1 MSTPPP
7 EADTSLADDTGSVTT
22 PESDPDDLAAL
33 GSAILLSSSGLPLR
47 NSTNSAGA
55 DGSSL
60 LDAGIAAPQAAATAS
75 AATLGATGAA
85 IPVENAPDAD
95 GWITAGGFL
104 VKGGVPGEAGS
115 GDFYLTYFEGSA
127 GARVLHV
134 RTSTPLTVRTPAQT
148 SDTIQIDPGVKA
160 DVTLAGI
167 DIKNTA
173 SKWAPPINL
182 VNNLYDTE
190 SGKAATCDGEIRSKT
205 SLYLTLADGSI
216 NKLTP
221 GNTGSLHTPGIRCS
235 WGSILVIDDSIRN
248 LDENNQ
254 IVVPN
259 DGIIDRDVRLS
270 NGTVL
275 PAGSFATTLDSP
287 NPGSLSVPL
296 SDLSAGIGGGMYE
309 NAGKLIFNGGNV
321 EVKETQGN
329 LRSTGI
335 GSGFCGSSTSIT
347 FNGGDVY
354 ASCGMCGTAIGTNLG
369 WAINGFGPSH
379 ASIFP
384 DDAIDIAKS
393 EEDAHDFGWYGAW
406 GQDDYIAPMQ
416 CGSPAYHTIAGD
428 ITINGGRVE
437 AVGAGHGNAIGRACP
452 HSWTSNKHHIIRITG
467 GTVIA
472 DGKAAWEYSKD
483 IGAVG
488 GYTIVSGGSVHI
500 TKDSAGNPSFMGLGD
515 TAYNTAGV
523 SSWDD
528 VEALG
533 GALPDD
539 DKVFMVEIDLTS
551 ELRANGTTDLNRPI
565 TSWSLSVGS
574 MPVSYGAPSYFDEG
588 KLYLWLPKTAETQQ
602 VSVTLSYRGE
612 DGEIKELSPL
622 FRNPG
627 QADLLKRYVTFNLP
641 DTYTGNGNL
650 RKYYDGLRLPTFD
663 LAANPLP
670 SNEATPKM
678 LDDPSKAIVRQ
689 QRYTAV
695 DGTPVSE
702 ERIIDSAGVVAGEA
716 MPADAGIF
724 KCTIESTQYANE
736 TTDGFNRNYWGHQAI
751 AWAEIL
757 PIPSVAE
764 NLSVTWADEPEDDRR
779 PGEVEHPATEA
790 LTFSAD
796 IKRGATVD
804 GTPDGAATAGT
815 CKAPEGRVQLYVD
828 GDPVGTPI
836 DIRFED
842 ETDDNT
848 RAVTAKK
855 NAERVDN
862 GEGGSYTH
870 FTYTASPTDGDW
882 ILPASTETNRHKVS
896 LRFLPPTDAQIADGA
911 PANYLASEEPRREA
925 MDDPDSPWADVT
937 VEPVDPK
944 TEVERR
950 PDPDKA
956 DERFPDPDV
965 QTDEGA
971 PGGPDGNGHPVTVHN
986 GTIRT
991 TYGEPT
997 EANPHPGRVILAID
1011 TPSSAPVKVT
1021 DNTGNVVTAEFATD
1035 GDGNPVRDEGGAFVL
1050 VIDPVAVGG
1059 GALKI
1064 VQEANG
1070 AYNGTEWNYA
1080 VKVNPD
1086 ASIPPEPRLAKR
1098 AENLTHPDGP
1108 TQPGDRIRY
1117 TIEASNAA
1125 AGSLWTD
1132 VVASDALPACLE
1144 LDEGSVRLSSPASGF
1159 EGALRKAAGAPSL
1172 GEFSLSA
1179 PGAGGRPVLAVAM
1192 GSASSASPAVVTFEC
1207 AVARDIDFSDPAAAT
1222 DLANVAEATGTRPD
1236 PDDPDRP
1243 LEDPDRPGEPVPVVP
1258 GPTDPVTPPGP
1269 GTVVPADPG
1278 AGDVRVTKAAENL
1291 TRPREDVTHVG
1302 DRVRYTITLENAGA
1316 ADSVLYDA
1324 LISDPLPVGLEPVAG
1339 TLRLAGPGGSSVP
1352 VADGA
1357 YRQASRTL
1365 AVSVGDLWGG
1375 QAWTLAFECEVT
1387 ADAVGADVT
1396 NIALAFGTTPSDDPG
1411 RDPADPGW
1419 EPGEAVDPPAPG
1431 TEPVAES
1438 DPALP
1443 PEVRPDDPEGGDVA
1457 IVKTAENAT
1466 RSDGTVHVGDTVRYE
1481 IRLWNSAPGTGWI
1494 DAVVRDDVP
1503 AGVEP
1508 VSGTISLALPDGS
1521 SVAVPDAAY
1530 DPASRILAVAVGR
1543 LYGGQEARLTF
1554 DALVTEDAVGAD
1566 IGNVAA
1572 GYGTLPSQRGPG
1584 DPELVPGEP
1593 FTPAEGWDAYGAR
1606 RDVQTIRTDPV
1617 YPEGADKNGGV
1628 IDDGEP
1634 ADDSTTI
1641 ARKLAQ
1647 TGDRAMAAALGIAAA
1662 AALAACALCLAS
1674 RRRDRRAR

>member
-1 MSTPPP
+1 MT
-7 EADTSLADDTGSVTT
+7 A
-22 PESDPDDLAAL
+22 PESDPNASAAL
-33 GSAILLSSSGLPLR
+33 GSALLLSSSGLPLR
-47 NSTNSAGA
+47 NSTDLATA

-60 LDAGIAAPQAAATAS
+60 LDAGLAAAQAAATAS
-75 AATLGATGAA
+75 TATLGATGAA
-85 IPVENAPDAD
+85 IPVENAPDAE

-104 VKGGVPGEAGS
+104 VKGGVPGDEGS

-134 RTSTPLTVRTPAQT
+134 RTSTPLTVKTPAQT

-167 DIKNTA
+167 DIKNA
-173 SKWAPPINL
+173 GAKWAAPINI

-190 SGKAATCDGEIRSKT
+190 SGKAATWDGEIRSKT
-205 SLYLTLADGSI
+205 MLYLTLADGSD
-216 NKLTP
+216 NKITP
-221 GNTGSLHTPGIRCS
+221 LNTTAWQTPGIRCS

-248 LDENNQ
+248 LNNNNQ
-254 IVVPN
+254 IVTPN
-259 DGIIDRDVRLS
+259 NGLITEEMQLAD
-270 NGTVL
+270 GTVIPVGS
-275 PAGSFATTLDSP
+275 PATVLDSQ
-287 NPGSLSVPL
+287 NPGHLSVLP
-296 SDLSAGIGGGMYE
+296 SWWCAGIGSGMYE
-309 NAGKLIFNGGNV
+309 NAGKMIFNGGDI
-321 EVKETQGN
+321 TSRGLQGN
-329 LRSTGI
+329 ASRSTGI
-335 GSGFCGSSTSIT
+335 GAGYCGSATSMI
-347 FNGGDVY
+347 FNGGTIY
-354 ASCGMCGTAIGTNLG
+354 AEAGMCSTAIGAN
-369 WAINGFGPSH
+369 IGFYLNNEGPKYNT
-379 ASIFP
+379 IFP
-384 DDAIDIAKS
+384 ADAITIPTS
-393 EEDAHDFGWYGAW
+393 EAEAHGFGWYGTV
-406 GQDDYIAPMQ
+406 GKDDYIAPMMP
-416 CGSPAYHTIAGD
+416 GVGAKAYHTVAGD
-428 ITINGGRVE
+428 IAINGGRIE
-437 AVGAGHGNAIGRACP
+437 AIGRGHGNAIGRACP
-452 HSWTSNKHHIIRITG
+452 HTWSTNKHHVISISG

-472 DGKAAWEYSKD
+472 NAHPAWPNSKD

-488 GYTIVSGGSVHI
+488 GYTIVSGGSVHL
-500 TKDSAGNPSFMGLGD
+500 TTDSKGNPSFMGLGD

-523 SSWDD
+523 SSWND

-565 TSWSLSVGS
+565 TSWSLSVGGI
-574 MPVSYGAPSYFDEG
+574 PVTYGAPSYFDEG

-612 DGEIKELSPL
+612 DGKDKELSPL

-641 DTYTGNGNL
+641 DTYTGNDNL

-695 DGTPVSE
+695 GGTPVSE
-702 ERIIDSAGVVAGEA
+702 EVIVDSESVVAGEA

-751 AWAEIL
+751 AWAEIK
-757 PIPSVAE
+757 PIPSVVE
-764 NLSVTWADEPEDDRR
+764 NLAVTWTNEPDDDRR
-779 PGEVEHPATEA
+779 PGSVEHPASEA

-796 IKRGATVD
+796 ITRGATVD
-804 GTPDGAATAGT
+804 GTENGEPTAGT
-815 CKAPEGRVQLYVD
+815 CRAPEGRVQLYVD
-828 GDPVGTPI
+828 GEPVGSPI
-836 DIRFED
+836 DLRFED
-842 ETDDNT
+842 EKDSAGT
-848 RAVTAKK
+848 VTAKK

-862 GEGGSYTH
+862 GEGGSYTR
-870 FTYTASPTDGDW
+870 FSYTASPTDGDW
-882 ILPASTETNRHKVS
+882 VLPASTETNRHKVS

-925 MDDPDSPWADVT
+925 MDDPNSPWADAT

-971 PGGPDGNGHPVTVHN
+971 QGGPDENGHPVTIHN

-1011 TPSSAPVKVT
+1011 TPSSAPIKVT
-1021 DNTGNVVTAEFATD
+1021 DNTGNVITAELRTD
-1035 GDGNPVRDEGGAFVL
+1035 ENGNPVRDESGTFVL
-1050 VIDPVAVGG
+1050 IIDPVAVGG

-1070 AYNGTEWNYA
+1070 AYNGTEWNYT

-1098 AENLTHPDGP
+1098 AENLTHPEGP

-1117 TIEASNAA
+1117 AIEASNAA

-1144 LDEGSVRLSSPASGF
+1144 LDEDSVRLSSPASGF

-1207 AVARDIDFSDPAAAT
+1207 VVARDIDFSDPAAAT

-1243 LEDPDRPGEPVPVVP
+1243 LEDPDRPGEPVPVAP
-1258 GPTDPVTPPGP
+1258 DPTDPVTPPGP
-1269 GTVVPADPG
+1269 STVVPADPG

-1302 DRVRYTITLENAGA
+1302 DQVRYTITLKNAGA

-1339 TLRLAGPGGSSVP
+1339 TLALTGPNGSSVP

-1357 YRQASRTL
+1357 YQQASRTI

-1387 ADAVGADVT
+1387 AEAVGADVA
-1396 NIALAFGTTPSDDPG
+1396 NIALAFGTAPSDDPG
-1411 RDPADPGW
+1411 RDPADPVR

-1431 TEPVAES
+1431 TEPAAES

-1443 PEVRPDDPEGGDVA
+1443 PEVRPDDPEEGDVA
-1457 IVKTAENAT
+1457 IAKTAENAT
-1466 RSDGTVHVGDTVRYE
+1466 RDDGTVHVGDTVRYE

-1503 AGVEP
+1503 RGVEP

-1521 SVAVPDAAY
+1521 TVAVADAAY
-1530 DPASRILAVAVGR
+1530 DPAGRILAVAVGR
-1543 LYGGQEARLTF
+1543 LYGGQETRLSF
-1554 DALVTEDAVGAD
+1554 DALVTADAVGAD

-1584 DPELVPGEP
+1584 DVELVPGEP
-1593 FTPAEGWDAYGAR
+1593 FSPAEGWDAYGAR
-1606 RDVQTIRTDPV
+1606 RDVQTIRTEPV
-1617 YPEGADKNGGV
+1617 YPEGAGRDGGV
-1628 IDDGEP
+1628 IDGEGDVD
-1634 ADDSTTI
+1634 AARNKEGTTI
-1641 ARKLAQ
+1641 AHKLAQ
-1647 TGDRAMAAALGIAAA
+1647 TGDRAAAAALGLCAAA
-1662 AALAACALCLAS
+1662 AIAACALCLAS
-1674 RRRDRRAR
+1674 RRRGRRAR

>member
-1 MSTPPP
+1 MAT
-7 EADTSLADDTGSVTT
+7 A
-22 PESDPDDLAAL
+22 
-33 GSAILLSSSGLPLR
+33 R
-47 NSTNSAGA
+47 
-55 DGSSL
+55 
-60 LDAGIAAPQAAATAS
+60 AATDS
-75 AATLGATGAA
+75 PFVVTG
-85 IPVENAPDAD
+85 
-95 GWITAGGFL
+95 GTAGS
-104 VKGGVPGEAGS
+104 KAGE
-115 GDFYLTYFEGSA
+115 GDYFYDAIAETLYIQS
-127 GARVLHV
+127 
-134 RTSTPLTVRTPAQT
+134 STPLIISSLGQT
-148 SDTIQIDPGVKA
+148 SENIEICAGVA
-160 DVTLAGI
+160 ANITLDGI
-167 DIKNTA
+167 DILTPADSSKSPINMVTNIYDIAVNDGITDHAARKKA
-173 SKWAPPINL
+173 SKG
-182 VNNLYDTE
+182 D
-190 SGKAATCDGEIRSKT
+190 EIRHQT
-205 SLYLTLADGSI
+205 TLYLTLADNSI
-216 NKLTP
+216 NSLNC
-221 GNTGSLHTPGIRCS
+221 GNKKHLSTGSPAIRCG
-235 WGSILVIDDSIRN
+235 WGSKLVVDDSLSN
-248 LDENNQ
+248 LDCNKN
-254 IVVPN
+254 IVMPQNGMVKS
-259 DGIIDRDVRLS
+259 DVTLS
-270 NGTVL
+270 NGMQL
-275 PAGSFATTLDSP
+275 KAGDTPSLMDSSHPGTLYATG
-287 NPGSLSVPL
+287 GSH
-296 SDLSAGIGGGMYE
+296 SAAIGSGPHE
-309 NAGKLIFNGGNV
+309 NSGTIIINGGNLIV
-321 EVKETQGN
+321 AASEIGENGGGF
-329 LRSTGI
+329 SSASSGAAI
-335 GSGFCGSSTSIT
+335 GSGDGGSGTLTII
-347 FNGGDVY
+347 NGGQIDAQ
-354 ASCGMCGTAIGTNLG
+354 ASYHGAAIGCGWG
-369 WAINGFGPSH
+369 WAKQDIP
-379 ASIFP
+379 AKP
-384 DDAIDIAKS
+384 DAI
-393 EEDAHDFGWYGAW
+393 
-406 GQDDYIAPMQ
+406 P
-416 CGSPAYHTIAGD
+416 YHTNDQGYGYYDGTYFHNVAGD
-428 ITINGGRVE
+428 IFINGGYIK
-437 AVGAGHGNAIGRACP
+437 AKGASHGNAFGMGCYG
-452 HSWTSNKHHIIRITG
+452 SYNSNRNHIICVTGGTLLPSSGSGLYDIGGSNGYTIITG
-467 GTVIA
+467 G
-472 DGKAAWEYSKD
+472 
-483 IGAVG
+483 
-488 GYTIVSGGSVHI
+488 SVNCQPR
-500 TKDSAGNPSFMGLGD
+500 KFQGLGD

-533 GALPDD
+533 GALPDE

-779 PGEVEHPATEA
+779 PGGVEHAATEA

-842 ETDDNT
+842 ETDDKT

-896 LRFLPPTDAQIADGA
+896 LRFLPPTDGQIAEGT
-911 PANYLASEEPRREA
+911 PANYLASEEPQREG

-937 VEPVDPK
+937 VEPVNPNP
-944 TEVERR
+944 TVESR
-950 PDPDKA
+950 PDPDKT
-956 DERFPDPDV
+956 DDRFPDPDV
-965 QTDEGA
+965 QTDGGTE
-971 PGGPDGNGHPVTVHN
+971 GGPVENGHPITIHN

-1011 TPSSAPVKVT
+1011 TPSSAPIKVT
-1021 DNTGNVVTAEFATD
+1021 DNTGNVITAEFATD
-1035 GDGNPVRDEGGAFVL
+1035 GDGNPVRDESGAFVL

-1070 AYNGTEWNYA
+1070 AFNGTKWNYA
-1080 VKVNPD
+1080 VRVNPD
-1086 ASIPPEPRLAKR
+1086 ASIPPEPQLAKR
-1098 AENLTHPDGP
+1098 AENLTHPNGP

-1117 TIEASNAA
+1117 TIEASNVA

-1132 VVASDALPACLE
+1132 MMVSDALPACLK
-1144 LDEGSVRLSSPASGF
+1144 LDEGSVRLASPASGF
-1159 EGALRKAAGAPSL
+1159 EGALKKAAGSVPAL
-1172 GEFSLSA
+1172 GEFALSA
-1179 PGAGGRPVLAVAM
+1179 AGADGRPVLSVAA
-1192 GSASSASPAVVTFEC
+1192 GSASSASPASVTFEC
-1207 AVARDIDFSDPAAAT
+1207 EVARDIDFTAPGAAT

-1236 PDDPDRP
+1236 PDDPNRP
-1243 LEDPDRPGEPVPVVP
+1243 LEDPDRPGEPAPVAP
-1258 GPTDPVTPPGP
+1258 DPTDPVTPPGP
-1269 GTVVPADPG
+1269 GIVVPADPG
-1278 AGDVRVTKAAENL
+1278 AGNVRVTKTAENL
-1291 TRPREDVTHVG
+1291 TRPRENATRVG
-1302 DRVRYTITLENAGA
+1302 DRLRYSITLENTGP

-1324 LISDPLPVGLEPVAG
+1324 LISDPLPKGIEPVGG
-1339 TLRLAGPGGSSVP
+1339 TLRLVGPNGDSSSLP
-1352 VADGA
+1352 VADDA
-1357 YRQASRTL
+1357 YQRPSRTL

-1375 QAWTLAFECEVT
+1375 QRWTLTFECEVG
-1387 ADAVGADVT
+1387 AEAVGADVA
-1396 NIALAFGTTPSDDPG
+1396 NIALAFGAAPSEDPG
-1411 RDPADPGW
+1411 RDPASPAR
-1419 EPGEAVDPPAPG
+1419 EPGDPVDPPAPSSD
-1431 TEPVAES
+1431 PIAES

-1457 IVKTAENAT
+1457 IAKTAKNAT
-1466 RSDGTVHVGDTVRYE
+1466 RDDGTVHVGDTVRYE

-1530 DPASRILAVAVGR
+1530 DPASRILAAAVGR
-1543 LYGGQEARLTF
+1543 LYGGQEARLSF
-1554 DALVTEDAVGAD
+1554 DALVTEEAVGAD

-1572 GYGTLPSQRGPG
+1572 GYGTLPSMRDPD

-1606 RDVQTIRTDPV
+1606 RDVQTIRTGPV
-1617 YPEGADKNGGV
+1617 YPEGADEDGGV
-1628 IDDGEP
+1628 IDDGRP

-1647 TGDRAMAAALGIAAA
+1647 TGDRAAAAALGLSARSR
-1662 AALAACALCLAS
+1662 LAATPS
-1674 RRRDRRAR
+1674 PREPTQEHRTR

>member
-1 MSTPPP
+1 M
-7 EADTSLADDTGSVTT
+7 
-22 PESDPDDLAAL
+22 
-33 GSAILLSSSGLPLR
+33 
-47 NSTNSAGA
+47 
-55 DGSSL
+55 

-134 RTSTPLTVRTPAQT
+134 RTSTPLTVKTPTQT

-160 DVTLAGI
+160 DVALDNVSISSAV
-167 DIKNTA
+167 TA
-173 SKWAPPINL
+173 PINM
-182 VNNLYDTE
+182 VTNSDE
-190 SGKAATCDGEIRSKT
+190 DGDGIKVTHADQIANKT
-205 SLYLTLADGSI
+205 TLYLTLADGST
-216 NKLTP
+216 NELR
-221 GNTGSLHTPGIRCS
+221 NTNFAGEAGMPGIRCG
-235 WGSILVIDDSIRN
+235 WGSSLIIDDSISN
-248 LDENNQ
+248 VIKGGSKFNSED
-254 IVVPN
+254 IVAPE
-259 DGIIDRDVRLS
+259 DGVIGFDATLIDGKKIHRGD
-270 NGTVL
+270 
-275 PAGSFATTLDSP
+275 SFATLDSIIPGKLLTYGGNSAASIGSTVKEHAGDILINGGNITAQVWYVYAGP
-287 NPGSLSVPL
+287 NSGG
-296 SDLSAGIGGGMYE
+296 AGIG
-309 NAGKLIFNGGNV
+309 AGKGGSATKITINGG
-321 EVKETQGN
+321 TIDA
-329 LRSTGI
+329 TG
-335 GSGFCGSSTSIT
+335 GCCG
-347 FNGGDVY
+347 
-354 ASCGMCGTAIGTNLG
+354 AAIGGSYGIAGNAPGKATQ
-369 WAINGFGPSH
+369 H
-379 ASIFP
+379 
-384 DDAIDIAKS
+384 DAISIATSGLMIDPESKNQY
-393 EEDAHDFGWYGAW
+393 GWYGS
-406 GQDDYIAPMQ
+406 APR
-416 CGSPAYHTIAGD
+416 GSYPSFCQVGTGNSFHTVAGD
-428 ITINGGRVE
+428 ITINGGFIK
-437 AVGAGHGNAIGRACP
+437 AKGAAHGNAIGQGCG
-452 HSWTSNKHHIIRITG
+452 HSAASNYSHIIRITG
-467 GTVIA
+467 GTVLTSVA
-472 DGKAAWEYSKD
+472 STTSTNPKMYS
-483 IGAVG
+483 IGG
-488 GYTIVSGGSVHI
+488 LHGYTIITGGSVYVTSI
-500 TKDSAGNPSFMGLGD
+500 KEFQGIGD
-515 TAYNTAGV
+515 TAYNTRGIKT
-523 SSWDD
+523 WGD
-528 VEALG
+528 VLRVVG
-533 GALPDD
+533 GDPNDAVIQNRKFLPDE

-551 ELRANGTTDLNRPI
+551 ELRANDTTDLNRPI

-574 MPVSYGAPSYFDEG
+574 LPVTYGAPSYFDEG

-612 DGEIKELSPL
+612 DGKDKELSPL

-678 LDDPSKAIVRQ
+678 LDDPSKTLVRQ

-695 DGTPVSE
+695 GGTPVSE
-702 ERIIDSAGVVAGEA
+702 ERIVDSAGVVAGEA
-716 MPADAGIF
+716 MPADAGTF

-757 PIPSVAE
+757 PIPSVVE
-764 NLSVTWADEPEDDRR
+764 NLAVTWADEPEDDRR
-779 PGEVEHPATEA
+779 PGSVEHPASEA

-796 IKRGATVD
+796 ITRGATVD
-804 GTPDGAATAGT
+804 GTEDGEPTAGT
-815 CKAPEGRVQLYVD
+815 CRAPEGRVQLYVD
-828 GDPVGTPI
+828 GEPVGSPI
-836 DIRFED
+836 DLRFED
-842 ETDDNT
+842 EKDADGTVI
-848 RAVTAKK
+848 AEK

-862 GEGGSYTH
+862 GEGGSYTR
-870 FTYTASPTDGDW
+870 FSYTASPTDGDW
-882 ILPASTETNRHKVS
+882 VLPASTETNRHKVS

-925 MDDPDSPWADVT
+925 MDGPDSPWADVT

-965 QTDEGA
+965 QTDEG
-971 PGGPDGNGHPVTVHN
+971 GPDGNGHPVTIHN

-1011 TPSSAPVKVT
+1011 TPSSAPIKVT
-1021 DNTGNVVTAEFATD
+1021 DNSGNVVTAEFRTD
-1035 GDGNPVRDEGGAFVL
+1035 ADGNPVRDESGAYVL

-1144 LDEGSVRLSSPASGF
+1144 LDEGTVRLSSPASGF

-1179 PGAGGRPVLAVAM
+1179 PGAAGRPVLAVAM

-1207 AVARDIDFSDPAAAT
+1207 EARRDIDFSDPAAAT

-1243 LEDPDRPGEPVPVVP
+1243 LEDPDHPGEPLPVAP
-1258 GPTDPVTPPGP
+1258 DPTDPVTPPGP

-1278 AGDVRVTKAAENL
+1278 AGDVRVAKAAENL
-1291 TRPREDVTHVG
+1291 TRPRENATHVG
-1302 DRVRYTITLENAGA
+1302 DRVRYTITLENAGP

-1339 TLRLAGPGGSSVP
+1339 TLTLTGPDGSSVP

-1357 YRQASRTL
+1357 YRQASRTI
-1365 AVSVGDLWGG
+1365 AVAVGDLWGG

-1387 ADAVGADVT
+1387 AEAVGADVA
-1396 NIALAFGTTPSDDPG
+1396 NIALAFGTAPSDDPG
-1411 RDPADPGW
+1411 RDPADPVR

-1431 TEPVAES
+1431 TEPAAES

-1443 PEVRPDDPEGGDVA
+1443 PEVRPDDPEEGDVA
-1457 IVKTAENAT
+1457 IAKTAENAT
-1466 RSDGTVHVGDTVRYE
+1466 RDDGTVHVGDTVRYE

-1494 DAVVRDDVP
+1494 DAVMRDDVP
-1503 AGVEP
+1503 RGVEP

-1521 SVAVPDAAY
+1521 TVAVSDAAY
-1530 DPASRILAVAVGR
+1530 DPAGRILAVAVGR
-1543 LYGGQEARLTF
+1543 LYGGQEARLSF

-1584 DPELVPGEP
+1584 DAELVPGEP
-1593 FTPAEGWDAYGAR
+1593 FSPAEGWDAYGAR
-1606 RDVQTIRTDPV
+1606 RDVQTIRTEPV
-1617 YPEGADKNGGV
+1617 YPEGAGRDGGV
-1628 IDDGEP
+1628 IDGEGD
-1634 ADDSTTI
+1634 AEAASDKEGTTI
-1641 ARKLAQ
+1641 AHKLAQ
-1647 TGDRAMAAALGIAAA
+1647 TGDRAAAAALGLCAA
-1662 AALAACALCLAS
+1662 AALAACALALAS
-1674 RRRDRRAR
+1674 RRRGRRAR

>member
-1 MSTPPP
+1 M
-7 EADTSLADDTGSVTT
+7 
-22 PESDPDDLAAL
+22 
-33 GSAILLSSSGLPLR
+33 
-47 NSTNSAGA
+47 
-55 DGSSL
+55 

-134 RTSTPLTVRTPAQT
+134 RTSTPLTVKTPTQT

-160 DVTLAGI
+160 DVALDNVSISSAV
-167 DIKNTA
+167 TA
-173 SKWAPPINL
+173 PINM
-182 VNNLYDTE
+182 VTNSDE
-190 SGKAATCDGEIRSKT
+190 DGDGIKVTHADQIANKT
-205 SLYLTLADGSI
+205 TLYLTLADGST
-216 NKLTP
+216 NELR
-221 GNTGSLHTPGIRCS
+221 NTNFAGEAGMPGIRCG
-235 WGSILVIDDSIRN
+235 WGSSLIIDDSISN
-248 LDENNQ
+248 VIKGGSKFNSED
-254 IVVPN
+254 IVAPE
-259 DGIIDRDVRLS
+259 DGVIGFDATLIDGKKIHRGD
-270 NGTVL
+270 
-275 PAGSFATTLDSP
+275 SFATLDSIIPGKLLTYGGNSAASIGSTVKEHAGDILINGGNITAQVWYVYAGP
-287 NPGSLSVPL
+287 NSGG
-296 SDLSAGIGGGMYE
+296 AGIG
-309 NAGKLIFNGGNV
+309 AGKGGSATKITINGG
-321 EVKETQGN
+321 TIDA
-329 LRSTGI
+329 TG
-335 GSGFCGSSTSIT
+335 GCCG
-347 FNGGDVY
+347 
-354 ASCGMCGTAIGTNLG
+354 AAIGGSYGIAGNAPGKATQ
-369 WAINGFGPSH
+369 H
-379 ASIFP
+379 
-384 DDAIDIAKS
+384 DAISIATSGLMIDPESKNQY
-393 EEDAHDFGWYGAW
+393 GWYGS
-406 GQDDYIAPMQ
+406 APR
-416 CGSPAYHTIAGD
+416 GSYPSFCQVGTGNSFHTVAGD
-428 ITINGGRVE
+428 ITINGGFIK
-437 AVGAGHGNAIGRACP
+437 AKGAAHGNAIGQGCG
-452 HSWTSNKHHIIRITG
+452 HSAASNYSHIIRITG
-467 GTVIA
+467 GTVLTSVA
-472 DGKAAWEYSKD
+472 STTSTNPKMYS
-483 IGAVG
+483 IGG
-488 GYTIVSGGSVHI
+488 LHGYTIITGGSVYVTSI
-500 TKDSAGNPSFMGLGD
+500 KEFQGIGD
-515 TAYNTAGV
+515 TAYNTRGIKT
-523 SSWDD
+523 WGD
-528 VEALG
+528 VLRVVG
-533 GALPDD
+533 GDPNDAVIQNRKFLPDD

-565 TSWSLSVGS
+565 TSWSLSVGGI
-574 MPVSYGAPSYFDEG
+574 PVTYGAPSYFDEG

-612 DGEIKELSPL
+612 DGKDKELSPL

-695 DGTPVSE
+695 GGTPVSE
-702 ERIIDSAGVVAGEA
+702 ERIVDSAGVVAGEA
-716 MPADAGIF
+716 MPADAGTF
-724 KCTIESTQYANE
+724 KCTIESSQYANE

-757 PIPSVAE
+757 PIPSVVE
-764 NLSVTWADEPEDDRR
+764 NLSVTWADESDDDKK
-779 PGEVEHPATEA
+779 PGGVEHAATEA

-796 IKRGATVD
+796 ITRGATVD

-815 CKAPEGRVQLYVD
+815 CKAPEGRVQLYMD

-842 ETDDNT
+842 ETDDKT

-855 NAERVDN
+855 NAERMDN

-896 LRFLPPTDAQIADGA
+896 LRFLPPTDGQIAEGT
-911 PANYLASEEPRREA
+911 PANYLASEEPQRET

-937 VEPVDPK
+937 VEPVDPNP
-944 TEVERR
+944 TVETR
-950 PDPDKA
+950 PDPDKT
-956 DERFPDPDV
+956 DDRFPDPDV
-965 QTDEGA
+965 QTDGGTK
-971 PGGPDGNGHPVTVHN
+971 GGPDENGHPVTIHN
-986 GTIRT
+986 GIIRT

-1011 TPSSAPVKVT
+1011 TPSSAPIKVT
-1021 DNTGNVVTAEFATD
+1021 DNTGNVITAELRTD
-1035 GDGNPVRDEGGAFVL
+1035 ENGNPVRDESGTFVL
-1050 VIDPVAVGG
+1050 IIDPVAVGG

-1070 AYNGTEWNYA
+1070 AFNGTEWNYA
-1080 VKVNPD
+1080 VRVNPD

-1132 VVASDALPACLE
+1132 VVMSDALPVCLK
-1144 LDEGSVRLSSPASGF
+1144 LDEGSVHLSSPASGF
-1159 EGALRKAAGAPSL
+1159 EGALWKAAAGAPAL
-1172 GEFSLSA
+1172 GEFALST
-1179 PGAGGRPVLAVAM
+1179 PGADGRPVLAVAM

-1207 AVARDIDFSDPAAAT
+1207 EVSRGIDFTDPDAAI
-1222 DLANVAEATGTRPD
+1222 DLANVATATGTRPD

-1243 LEDPDRPGEPVPVVP
+1243 LENPDRPGEPAPVVP
-1258 GPTDPVTPPGP
+1258 NPTDPVTPPGP
-1269 GTVVPADPG
+1269 GAVVPADPG
-1278 AGDVRVTKAAENL
+1278 AGDVRATKAVENL
-1291 TRPREDVTHVG
+1291 TRSDGTTHMG
-1302 DRVRYTITLENAGA
+1302 DRLRYSITLENAGP

-1324 LISDPLPVGLEPVAG
+1324 LISDPLPKGIEPVGG
-1339 TLRLAGPGGSSVP
+1339 TLRLVGPNDDSSSMP
-1352 VADGA
+1352 VADDA
-1357 YRQASRTL
+1357 YQRPSRTL

-1375 QAWTLAFECEVT
+1375 QRWTLSFECEVT
-1387 ADAVGADVT
+1387 AEAVGADVA
-1396 NIALAFGTTPSDDPG
+1396 NVALAFGTAPSEDPG
-1411 RDPADPGW
+1411 RDPASPTR
-1419 EPGEAVDPPAPG
+1419 EPGDPVDPPAPG
-1431 TEPVAES
+1431 SDPIAES

-1443 PEVRPDDPEGGDVA
+1443 PEVRPDDPEGGDVSIA
-1457 IVKTAENAT
+1457 KTAKNAT
-1466 RSDGTVHVGDTVRYE
+1466 CDDGTVHVGDTVRYE

-1508 VSGTISLALPDGS
+1508 VSGSISLTLPDGS
-1521 SVAVPDAAY
+1521 TVAVADAAY
-1530 DPASRILAVAVGR
+1530 DPASRILAAAVGR
-1543 LYGGQEARLTF
+1543 LYGGQEARLSF
-1554 DALVTEDAVGAD
+1554 NALVTKDAVGAD

-1572 GYGTLPSQRGPG
+1572 GYGTLPSMREPS

-1593 FTPAEGWDAYGAR
+1593 FSPAEGWDAYGAR

-1617 YPEGADKNGGV
+1617 YPEGADEDGGV

-1647 TGDRAMAAALGIAAA
+1647 TGDCAMAAALGLSAA
-1662 AALAACALCLAS
+1662 AALAVCALCLAS
-1674 RRRDRRAR
+1674 RRRERRAR